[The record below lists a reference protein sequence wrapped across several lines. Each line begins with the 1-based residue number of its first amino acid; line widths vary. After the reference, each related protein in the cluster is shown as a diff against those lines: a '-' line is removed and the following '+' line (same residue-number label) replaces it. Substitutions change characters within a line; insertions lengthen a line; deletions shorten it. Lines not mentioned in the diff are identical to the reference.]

1 MKYPIPEK
9 IPLRK
14 REWLDREL
22 TKAPI
27 WCSVDLRDGNQAL
40 PMPMNPEK
48 KLEYFKLLCAIGF
61 KEIEV
66 SFPSASQD
74 DFDFVRNLIEK
85 KEIPSDVRI
94 SVLTQAR
101 EPLIRRTVESLVGV
115 EKAILHLYVA
125 TSDLHEQIVFGK
137 QDYFVK
143 EDTEYK
149 NEIKW
154 IIPNAQK
161 NTIEPIY
168 LTLQAG
174 GSTCP
179 DTPHEGEE
187 FGYVLQGAVSIHL
200 GNKTYKAKK
209 GESFYFKA
217 DSTHYIQAGQK
228 TGAVLIWVST
238 PPSF

>member
-1 MKYPIPEK
+1 MDIGNKLKE
-9 IPLRK
+9 LRVLK
-14 REWLDREL
+14 GLTQEELADRSEL
-22 TKAPI
+22 SKGFI
-27 WCSVDLRDGNQAL
+27 SQ
-40 PMPMNPEK
+40 
-48 KLEYFKLLCAIGF
+48 LE
-61 KEIEV
+61 
-66 SFPSASQD
+66 
-74 DFDFVRNLIEK
+74 RNLTS
-85 KEIPSDVRI
+85 PSITTLMD
-94 SVLTQAR
+94 
-101 EPLIRRTVESLVGV
+101 
-115 EKAILHLYVA
+115 ILQCLG
-125 TSDLHEQIVFGK
+125 TSIGEFFNEAPDEQIVFGK

-187 FGYVLQGAVSIHL
+187 FGFVLSGNITLHL
-200 GNKTYKAKK
+200 GDTKHKIKK
-209 GESFYFKA
+209 GQSFYFKPKA
-217 DSTHYIQAGQK
+217 NHYISNNGK
-228 TGAVLIWVST
+228 TVAKVIWIST

>member
-1 MKYPIPEK
+1 MDIGNKLKE
-9 IPLRK
+9 LRVLK
-14 REWLDREL
+14 GPTQEELADRSEL
-22 TKAPI
+22 SKGFI
-27 WCSVDLRDGNQAL
+27 SQ
-40 PMPMNPEK
+40 
-48 KLEYFKLLCAIGF
+48 LE
-61 KEIEV
+61 
-66 SFPSASQD
+66 
-74 DFDFVRNLIEK
+74 RNLTS
-85 KEIPSDVRI
+85 PSITTLMD
-94 SVLTQAR
+94 
-101 EPLIRRTVESLVGV
+101 
-115 EKAILHLYVA
+115 ILQCLG
-125 TSDLHEQIVFGK
+125 TSIGEFFNEAPDEQIVFGK

-209 GESFYFKA
+209 GESFYYTA
-217 DSTHYIQAGQK
+217 DKTHFLSSK
-228 TGAVLIWVST
+228 NGATLIWVSS

>member
-1 MKYPIPEK
+1 MDIGNKLKE
-9 IPLRK
+9 LRVLK
-14 REWLDREL
+14 GLTQEELADRSEL
-22 TKAPI
+22 SKGFI
-27 WCSVDLRDGNQAL
+27 SQ
-40 PMPMNPEK
+40 
-48 KLEYFKLLCAIGF
+48 LE
-61 KEIEV
+61 
-66 SFPSASQD
+66 
-74 DFDFVRNLIEK
+74 RNLTS
-85 KEIPSDVRI
+85 PSITTLMD
-94 SVLTQAR
+94 
-101 EPLIRRTVESLVGV
+101 
-115 EKAILHLYVA
+115 ILQCLG
-125 TSDLHEQIVFGK
+125 TSIGEFFNEAPDEQIVFGK

-200 GNKTYKAKK
+200 GNKTYQ
-209 GESFYFKA
+209 GSFINSKFIVK
-217 DSTHYIQAGQK
+217 SRFI
-228 TGAVLIWVST
+228 S
-238 PPSF
+238 S

>member
-1 MKYPIPEK
+1 MDIGNKLKE
-9 IPLRK
+9 LRVLK
-14 REWLDREL
+14 GLTQEELADRSEL
-22 TKAPI
+22 SKGFI
-27 WCSVDLRDGNQAL
+27 SQ
-40 PMPMNPEK
+40 
-48 KLEYFKLLCAIGF
+48 LE
-61 KEIEV
+61 
-66 SFPSASQD
+66 
-74 DFDFVRNLIEK
+74 RNLTS
-85 KEIPSDVRI
+85 PSITTLMD
-94 SVLTQAR
+94 
-101 EPLIRRTVESLVGV
+101 
-115 EKAILHLYVA
+115 ILQCLG
-125 TSDLHEQIVFGK
+125 TSIGEFFNEAPDEQIVFGK

-143 EDTEYK
+143 EDNEYK

-209 GESFYFKA
+209 GESFYYTA
-217 DSTHYIQAGQK
+217 DKTHFLSSK
-228 TGAVLIWVST
+228 NGATLIWVSS